1 MNMSDIPQEFTKDY
15 YDSEYFVGSKG
26 GKKFRRP
33 NGSVAQWSYYNRD
46 GWWEGCRPIA
56 KAWKTIFN
64 PRNMLD
70 VGCGRGCF
78 TLAAREVGVEAY
90 GFDFSEWAINNLCP
104 GCRREWFKVWDATK
118 TPWPYKDKEF
128 DLVVVLDF
136 MEHIYIDD
144 IPKVIDE
151 IYRVA
156 RKWVFLQIAVVGGGS
171 GYSRHEKGYILR
183 KGEPIPPEL
192 EGNVVAGH
200 VTVQEPSFWFER
212 FDRDDVVFRRDMV
225 EWFKTLVDEAI
236 IRNWLQNLIL
246 VIELL
251 D

>member
-1 MNMSDIPQEFTKDY
+1 MSDIPSEFTKDY
-15 YDSEYFVGSKG
+15 YDSEYFAGLKG
-26 GKKFRRP
+26 GKRFRRP
-33 NGSVAQWSYYNRD
+33 NGSIAQWSYYNPQGEFLGARD
-46 GWWEGCRPIA
+46 IA
-56 KAWKTIFN
+56 RAWKTMFN
-64 PRNMLD
+64 PKNALD
-70 VGCGRGCF
+70 AFCGRGTF
-78 TLAAREVGVEAY
+78 VAYMRDFGIEAY
-90 GFDFSEWAINNLCP
+90 GFDFSEFAINNPYPRCKK
-104 GCRREWFKVWDATK
+104 EWLKLHDGTK
-118 TPWPYKDKEF
+118 PWPYKDKEF
-128 DLVVVLDF
+128 DLVVMLDAY
-136 MEHIYIDD
+136 EHIYVDD
-144 IPKVIDE
+144 LDFVINE
-151 IYRVA
+151 MYRVA